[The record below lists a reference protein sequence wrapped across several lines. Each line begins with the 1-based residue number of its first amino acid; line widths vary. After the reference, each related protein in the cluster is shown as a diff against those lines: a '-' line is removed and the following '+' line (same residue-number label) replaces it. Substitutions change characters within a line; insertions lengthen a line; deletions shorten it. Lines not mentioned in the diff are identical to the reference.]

1 MVHKLDEFITQ
12 QQTSSKRALS
22 VFGPMSNAS
31 KLKVKQ
37 KDEGKCE
44 TPSLKIQNPAAV
56 LADPPCRLSLLE
68 VVITPVK
75 QRVGRS

>member
-1 MVHKLDEFITQ
+1 MISRSTTPELIKMVHKLDEFITQ

-31 KLKVKQ
+31 KLKTKQ

-44 TPSLKIQNPAAV
+44 ILLFSFLHF
-56 LADPPCRLSLLE
+56 LAICISA
-68 VVITPVK
+68 I
-75 QRVGRS
+75 S